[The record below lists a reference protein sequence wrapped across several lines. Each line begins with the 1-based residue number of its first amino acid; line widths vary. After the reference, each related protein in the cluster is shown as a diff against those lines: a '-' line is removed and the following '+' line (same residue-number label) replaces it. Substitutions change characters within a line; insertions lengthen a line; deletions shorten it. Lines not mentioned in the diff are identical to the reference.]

1 MVDPLKLAI
10 VGVGRV
16 GALHAR
22 ALAKVPEIE
31 LVAVVD
37 ARPEAVRNVADDTG
51 AEALASPNA
60 LIARS
65 DVEAWVVATPTPT
78 HPELVGMALDAGVHV
93 LCEKPLSLV
102 TDGGRPLA
110 KQADAAGC
118 ILQVGFWRRFSPPWA
133 RAKELLDG
141 GAIGRP
147 ILIRLAQWDANP
159 PPPAFCDP
167 AISGGLAIDC
177 GVHEYDLAEWLTGS
191 RVEYVVARN
200 LPIVDHAVGES
211 GDVDNLMA
219 LLDLSGGASAVV
231 DLTRNARY
239 GDDVRTEILGS
250 DGAIFVEILPL
261 GRTRLATS
269 KGVAVVPGSE
279 VEDAMT
285 AGIIAQTQAFA
296 AAGRGETIDLPGAG
310 ASDRPVATGRAG
322 QESASRGEGV
332 PVLAHPDDSK
342 RLASQPGGKVL
353 I

>member
-1 MVDPLKLAI
+1 VVDPLKLAI
-10 VGVGRV
+10 VGVGRM

-37 ARPEAVRNVADDTG
+37 ARPEAVRTVADDTG
-51 AEALASPNA
+51 AEAMASPNA
-60 LIARS
+60 LVIRS

-78 HPELVGMALDAGVHV
+78 HPQLVGMALDAGVHV

-102 TDGGRPLA
+102 SSDGQLLANQANAGGR
-110 KQADAAGC
+110 

-133 RAKELLDG
+133 KAKELVDG

-147 ILIRLAQWDANP
+147 ILIRFAQWDANP

-167 AISGGLAIDC
+167 AVSGGLAIDC

-200 LPIVDHAVGES
+200 LPIVDQAVGES
-211 GDVDNLMA
+211 GDVDNLIA
-219 LLDLSGGASAVV
+219 LLDLTGGASAVV

-250 DGAIFVEILPL
+250 DGALFVETLPL
-261 GRTRLATS
+261 GRARLATS
-269 KGVAVVPGSE
+269 TGVSVVPGSE

-285 AGIIAQTQAFA
+285 AGIIAQAQAFA
-296 AAGRGETIDLPGAG
+296 AAVRGVTVDLPGAE
-310 ASDRPVATGRAG
+310 ASDRSLAIGRAV

-332 PVLAHPDDSK
+332 PVLPHAASPK
-342 RLASQPGGKVL
+342 RLTAQPGDKVR